1 MENQVGQKPADLK
14 PEILLVSA
22 SSLSTLQA
30 RPSIRHYVRSIWRNR
45 HYIASDARARVFSSG
60 RGMLLGAAWIFLN
73 PAIQV
78 ALYAFVFGFIL
89 KVDRGMDNF
98 LGFLIIGVILF
109 GFISGGLGGGV
120 RIIQAN
126 RGLLKSF
133 NFPKA
138 TVPLSKGLKSAIDNI
153 PALCLAVIAAL
164 ISQYWIT
171 PSWTAIL
178 IIPLYILMQFF
189 LTGIIFLVGRLTAFI
204 PDFGSLVNVVTRILF
219 FTSGVFWPIDRF
231 IHDPEIARIVMNNP
245 CYQFLDVARTLVLDG
260 AIPPLSTWLA
270 LTLWSFGAF
279 ILGLVYFWRAE
290 HRYAAIK

>member
-1 MENQVGQKPADLK
+1 MENQIVQKPAE
-14 PEILLVSA
+14 PRTEILLVSA

-30 RPSIRHYVRSIWRNR
+30 RPSLKVYIRSLWHNR
-45 HYIASDARARVFSSG
+45 FYIASDARARVFSTG
-60 RGMLLGAAWIFLN
+60 RGMFLGAAWIVLN

-89 KVDRGMDNF
+89 KVDRGMENF
-98 LGFLIIGVILF
+98 IGFLIIGVIFF

-138 TVPLSKGLKSAIDNI
+138 TVAIAKGLRSSVDNI
-153 PALCLAVIAAL
+153 PAVCLAVFAAL
-164 ISQYWIT
+164 VSQYWIT

-178 IIPLYILMQFF
+178 VIPLYILMQFF
-189 LTGIIFLVGRLTAFI
+189 LTGLILIVGRLTAFV
-204 PDFGSLVNVVTRILF
+204 PDLGSLVNVVTRILF

-231 IHDPEIARIVMNNP
+231 IQDPEIARIVTNNP
-245 CYQFLDVARTLVLDG
+245 CYQFLDAARSLVLDG
-260 AIPPLSTWLA
+260 QIPGLQTWIA
-270 LTLWSFGAF
+270 LVLWSIGTFSFG
-279 ILGLVYFWRAE
+279 LYYFWRAE
-290 HRYAAIK
+290 HRYAAVK

>member
-1 MENQVGQKPADLK
+1 MENKVDQKPVEPK

-30 RPSIRHYVRSIWRNR
+30 RPSLKDYIRSLWHNR
-45 HYIASDARARVFSSG
+45 FYIASDARARVFSTG
-60 RGMLLGAAWIFLN
+60 RGMFLGAAWIVLN

-89 KVDRGMDNF
+89 KVDRGMENF
-98 LGFLIIGVILF
+98 IGFLIIGVIF
-109 GFISGGLGGGV
+109 FSFISGGLGGGV

-138 TVPLSKGLKSAIDNI
+138 TVAIAKGLRSAVDNI
-153 PALCLAVIAAL
+153 PAVCLAVFAAL

-178 IIPLYILMQFF
+178 VIPLYILMQFF
-189 LTGIIFLVGRLTAFI
+189 LTGIILIVGRLTAFI
-204 PDFGSLVNVVTRILF
+204 PDLGSLVNVVTRILF

-231 IHDPEIARIVMNNP
+231 IHDPQIASIVMNNP
-245 CYQFLDVARTLVLDG
+245 CYQFLDVARSLVLEG
-260 AIPPLSTWLA
+260 EIPGLRTWIALA
-270 LTLWSFGAF
+270 LWSFGAF
-279 ILGLVYFWRAE
+279 ILGLIYFWRAE